1 MRPAE
6 YLEDRDLPDPS
17 KGNLCLEESLPPN
30 SGILTD
36 TARFPHFRLSQ
47 DALHCPNWGVA
58 YYQTSRRSAQCR
70 FLNPYQVNREN
81 LPNAVSGVVMQ
92 QSQCA
97 CQIVRCDSG
106 TLEVVKAHARPSPV
120 TANIAGLENSGGVF

>member
-47 DALHCPNWGVA
+47 DSVALSELG
-58 YYQTSRRSAQCR
+58 CR
-70 FLNPYQVNREN
+70 IL
-81 LPNAVSGVVMQ
+81 SD
-92 QSQCA
+92 
-97 CQIVRCDSG
+97 I
-106 TLEVVKAHARPSPV
+106 T
-120 TANIAGLENSGGVF
+120 